1 MYNSGPQQDTQI
13 KYSEIRMSDN
23 FTAVA
28 QIDALKTG
36 KMLRVNVA
44 EQNILLANVDGE
56 IYAVEDMCS
65 HEDASLYNGALKG
78 RCVECPLHGSHF
90 DLKTGQPQQEPA
102 TEAIKTFN
110 VKIEDQQIWV
120 EL

>member
-1 MYNSGPQQDTQI
+1 MNTH
-13 KYSEIRMSDN
+13 
-23 FTAVA
+23 FTPVA
-28 QIDALKTG
+28 LSHALKTG
-36 KMLRVNVA
+36 KMLRVNVG

-90 DLKTGQPQQEPA
+90 DLKTGEPQQEPA
-102 TEAIKTFN
+102 TEAIKTFS
-110 VKIEDQQIWV
+110 VKIENEKIWV
-120 EL
+120 QL

>member
-1 MYNSGPQQDTQI
+1 
-13 KYSEIRMSDN
+13 MSDN

-28 QIDALKTG
+28 PLDALKTG
-36 KMLRVNVA
+36 KMLRISLA
-44 EQNILLANVDGE
+44 DQNILLANVDDE
-56 IYAVEDMCS
+56 VYAVEDMCS

-90 DLKTGQPQQEPA
+90 DLKTGEPQQEPA

-110 VKIEDQQIWV
+110 VKVADGQIW
-120 EL
+120 LQL

>member
-1 MYNSGPQQDTQI
+1 MN
-13 KYSEIRMSDN
+13 N
-23 FTAVA
+23 HFTPVA
-28 QIDALKTG
+28 LSHALKTG
-36 KMLRVNVA
+36 KMLRVNVG

-90 DLKTGQPQQEPA
+90 DLKTGEPQHEPA
-102 TEAIKTFN
+102 TEAIKTFS
-110 VKIEDQQIWV
+110 VKIENEKIWV
-120 EL
+120 QL

>member
-1 MYNSGPQQDTQI
+1 
-13 KYSEIRMSDN
+13 MSQN

-28 QIDALKTG
+28 TLDALKTG
-36 KMLRVNVA
+36 KMLRVSVD
-44 EQNILLANVDGE
+44 QQDILLANVDGE
-56 IYAVEDMCS
+56 IYAVEDKCS

-90 DLKTGQPQQEPA
+90 DLKSGEPQEEPA
-102 TEAIKTFN
+102 TEAIKTYA

-120 EL
+120 AL

>member
-1 MYNSGPQQDTQI
+1 MN
-13 KYSEIRMSDN
+13 N
-23 FTAVA
+23 HFTPVA
-28 QIDALKTG
+28 LSHALKTG
-36 KMLRVNVA
+36 KMLRVNVG

-90 DLKTGQPQQEPA
+90 DLKTGEPQQEPA
-102 TEAIKTFN
+102 TEAIKTFS
-110 VKIEDQQIWV
+110 VKIENEKIWV
-120 EL
+120 QL

>member
-1 MYNSGPQQDTQI
+1 
-13 KYSEIRMSDN
+13 MSDN

-28 QIDALKTG
+28 RLDALKTG
-36 KMLRVNVA
+36 KMLRVTVDG
-44 EQNILLANVDGE
+44 QNILLANVDGE

-90 DLKTGQPQQEPA
+90 DLKTGEPQQEPA

-110 VKIEDQQIWV
+110 VKIADQQIW
-120 EL
+120 LQL

>member
-1 MYNSGPQQDTQI
+1 M
-13 KYSEIRMSDN
+13 SEK

-28 QIDALKTG
+28 QLDALKTG
-36 KMLRVNVA
+36 KMLRVSVA
-44 EQNILLANVDGE
+44 DQDILLANVEGE
-56 IYAVEDMCS
+56 IFAVEDMCS

-90 DLKTGQPQQEPA
+90 DLKTGEPQQEPA

-110 VKIEDQQIWV
+110 VKVEGDQILIE
-120 EL
+120 L

>member
-1 MYNSGPQQDTQI
+1 MTTDFSP
-13 KYSEIRMSDN
+13 
-23 FTAVA
+23 VA
-28 QIDALKTG
+28 DLEALKTG
-36 KMLRVNVA
+36 KMLRVKVGDQA
-44 EQNILLANVDGE
+44 ILLANVDGE

-102 TEAIKTFN
+102 TEAIQTFA
-110 VKIEDQQIWV
+110 VKIDNDKICVQ
-120 EL
+120 L

>member
-1 MYNSGPQQDTQI
+1 
-13 KYSEIRMSDN
+13 MSDN

-28 QIDALKTG
+28 QLDALKTG

-65 HEDASLYNGALKG
+65 HEDASNGALKG

-90 DLKTGQPQQEPA
+90 DLKTGEPQQEPA
-102 TEAIKTFN
+102 TEAIKTYK
-110 VKIEDQQIWV
+110 VKVADEQIWL